1 MKNPWIFLFALAFA
15 GAAHAQYRWV
25 DKDGKV
31 RYGDSPPAG
40 VKATRLGAPAS
51 GSAPAAPAAPAADA
65 KDAKDAKK
73 GPMTA
78 AEKEQDYRKR
88 QADAKK
94 AEEKSAKESDDL
106 AKKTENCTHAKE
118 YKVTLDTGR
127 VARTNAAGER
137 YYMDESQIAQEQVK
151 AQQAIQQYCK

>member
-31 RYGDSPPAG
+31 RYGDTPPAG
-40 VKATRLGAPAS
+40 VKATALGAPAS
-51 GSAPAAPAAPAADA
+51 GSAPAVPAAAS
-65 KDAKDAKK
+65 KDAKKEDAKK

-88 QADAKK
+88 QAEAKK
-94 AEEKSAKESDDL
+94 DQEKSEKSQQAATDK
-106 AKKTENCTHAKE
+106 AENCKSARE
-118 YKVTLDTGR
+118 YQRTLETGR

-137 YYMDESQIAQEQVK
+137 YYMEEDQIAQELAK
-151 AQQAIQQYCK
+151 SKQAVQKNCN

>member
-31 RYGDSPPAG
+31 RYGDTPPAG
-40 VKATRLGAPAS
+40 VKATALGAPAS
-51 GSAPAAPAAPAADA
+51 GSAPAAPPAAS
-65 KDAKDAKK
+65 KDAKK

-88 QADAKK
+88 QAEAKK
-94 AEEKSAKESDDL
+94 DQEKSEKSQQAATDK
-106 AKKTENCTHAKE
+106 AENCKSARE
-118 YKVTLDTGR
+118 YQRTLETGR

-137 YYMDESQIAQEQVK
+137 YYMEEDQIAQELAK
-151 AQQAIQQYCK
+151 SKQAVQKNCN